1 LEHPRRHAD
10 ELAARP
16 AEVNGTGERS
26 KSKRQNPRKRQRA
39 KFKDQKLKIQG
50 NIKVQRPKIW
60 DLEFPWILA
69 FDF

>member
-1 LEHPRRHAD
+1 
-10 ELAARP
+10 
-16 AEVNGTGERS
+16 VNGTGERS